1 MSFVPTVLA
10 SPRAL
15 WVNLLVP
22 TRATTFSPTDC
33 IVVDAEKHASP
44 VKFVPMVLVRHLV
57 RRARPTVVGLVSI
70 WSQTALTVEDV
81 ESPVALGKFVPT
93 RSVWSPV

>member
-1 MSFVPTVLA
+1 MSSRTVLIAVDAGRRASRVSFVPTVLA

-44 VKFVPMVLVRHLV
+44 VKFVPM
-57 RRARPTVVGLVSI
+57 GLV
-70 WSQTALTVEDV
+70 ACLVLRV
-81 ESPVALGKFVPT
+81 KPNAVAC
-93 RSVWSPV
+93 VWF